1 MDCDNPQFCLV
12 SIYSPIINH
21 QPPSGFEHF
30 SRATHLRSLGI
41 LRGVFIKNP
50 QPVDHGPRNFARV
63 THPDYQGVLC
73 NLFLFQSVQ
82 EPCNIWTVSRHHA
95 GLGVQM
101 VHVRIV
107 EVGGY
112 ALQLLTISGPVD
124 EEGLWI
130 LRPAARPGPQQINGW
145 SIFEWWNSK
154 SQHLELT
161 NSLKSLGHTKRCHGI
176 QGFEG
181 FKLSPWTIDPLSKA
195 TKKPFYDSNRYIY
208 I

>member
-1 MDCDNPQFCLV
+1 MVQEEALEILEVDVTVVTTSSISGFMNFGIFQPYNYQHGCGSPQKKRVFQRLKPMDCDNPQFCLV

-82 EPCNIWTVSRHHA
+82 EPCNI
-95 GLGVQM
+95 
-101 VHVRIV
+101 
-107 EVGGY
+107 
-112 ALQLLTISGPVD
+112 
-124 EEGLWI
+124 
-130 LRPAARPGPQQINGW
+130 
-145 SIFEWWNSK
+145 
-154 SQHLELT
+154 
-161 NSLKSLGHTKRCHGI
+161 
-176 QGFEG
+176 
-181 FKLSPWTIDPLSKA
+181 
-195 TKKPFYDSNRYIY
+195 
-208 I
+208 